1 MNFHSK
7 TRATGIK
14 SLSALALISSGVFHH
29 SDFLHRSG
37 DLVRVIVASAST
49 RWSSW
54 GIFSLFGF
62 IFCSDRIWRSSSS
75 TFHSSIKYC
84 LYVLLFFHLDFWYL
98 HGLRRSPLQGP
109 RDSLLLC
116 YIFGKRSKRK
126 KIKTKNWENIIRL
139 SVKIFLVAA
148 GRADLLNHT
157 DQMESRL
164 LVLAESMLRNDAR
177 TQERDEDKGDA
188 PQVGTLFSW
197 LTIDEWFNKK

>member
-49 RWSSW
+49 RWSW

-177 TQERDEDKGDA
+177 TLERDEDEGR
-188 PQVGTLFSW
+188 TTSRNFIL
-197 LTIDEWFNKK
+197 LIDYWWMI